1 MSQNPDPYYS
11 RKECSNSD
19 LSELHKLFWPLA
31 WEYDFAEALRF
42 GTLVDALISEMHRV
56 NVFKRT
62 VDDEV
67 YRVEDFELA
76 RQMKLAFYKDP
87 TCAAFMKLAET
98 QKISASI
105 VEYVWNRFKFSI
117 EARCKWD
124 LFMPALKQGA
134 DIKTTTATTLKQ
146 FEEACEHFKYFRSR
160 VFYAK
165 LENTKKDMLIGI
177 SKVNLKV
184 FKIPMTEGDKYWQK
198 GLEDASNL
206 AFNYWLH
213 FDGFGTHNINP
224 LILL

>member
-1 MSQNPDPYYS
+1 MSNPDPYYA

-31 WEYDFAEALRF
+31 WEYDFSEALRF

-67 YRVEDFELA
+67 YKVEDFELA

-87 TCAAFMKLAET
+87 TCAAFMRLAET
-98 QKISASI
+98 QKISAGI

-124 LFMPALKQGA
+124 LFMPALRQGA

-146 FEEACEHFKYFRSR
+146 FREACEHFHYFRSR
-160 VFYAK
+160 AFYME
-165 LENTKKDMLIGI
+165 LEKTKADMLIGI
-177 SKVNLKV
+177 SKVNMQI
-184 FKIPMTEGDKYWQK
+184 FKIPITRGDVNWQK
-198 GLEDASNL
+198 GYDQAAELSM
-206 AFNYWLH
+206 NYWLH